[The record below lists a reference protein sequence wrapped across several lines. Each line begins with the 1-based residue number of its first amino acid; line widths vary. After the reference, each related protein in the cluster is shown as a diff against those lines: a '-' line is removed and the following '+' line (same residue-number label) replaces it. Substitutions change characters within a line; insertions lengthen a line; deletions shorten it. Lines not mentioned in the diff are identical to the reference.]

1 MLCAVCNRRN
11 MIMDNVLIWGIR
23 IYICLLLLH
32 GGSGYYY
39 SEDIEFV
46 KVLQSVKA
54 WRGSCVLLPCTITY
68 QGAVNNYTWYHNPV
82 YDDQVKDFIGKIA
95 YNSLNNT
102 ELDSLFENNVE
113 YKGMKEKDCTILIK
127 NLKNEHSGQYRLR
140 LVKSG
145 NPGFKWMSKTYVNVT
160 VSDAGPSIEIEP
172 VPEIE
177 EFQVVTLTCS
187 IKYYCPLHNI
197 KLSWIEDVNGT
208 AKTETRSDTGDVSTK
223 TSLTFRPSWA
233 DHKKNFT
240 CVLQQEDQ
248 EKNES
253 QSVQLN
259 VKYAPKNVKIWSNNT
274 TTFMERESITL
285 ECSVETS
292 NPPVDSFVWYKNGK
306 EMYRSTN
313 TITVREA
320 GKYYCEADN
329 TIAKTQSNVVE
340 ISVLYAPKKTLIN
353 TKGSVVEGKAVTLT
367 CSTTANPPV
376 SLYTWCKNGKQCF
389 NSTNIYKIN
398 AITTYDSGSY
408 TCAAHNKLGSD
419 VSDPLKVDVKY
430 PPKDVKIVLE
440 PASQTFREG
449 TKVKFACVVGSS
461 NPSVTSIVW
470 LKNDKQDYTIRGE
483 ISIRAEDSGMYTCQ
497 AGNNIGQSSSQP
509 VSVEV
514 QHAPKKPIINTEGSV
529 VEGKTVTLNC
539 STTANPP
546 VSLYIWYKNGMQ
558 CFNSTNSIYKI
569 NAITTYDSGSY
580 TCDAHNTLGSDSSD
594 PRKVDVK
601 YPPKDVKIVL
611 EPASQ
616 TFREGTKVKFACV
629 VGSSNPSVTSI
640 VWFKD
645 KERLQTFRE
654 EISIRAEDSGMYTCQ
669 ARNDIDQS
677 TSQPISVEVHYP
689 PKAAKI
695 TIEKESV
702 TKEGD
707 QITLKC
713 SVQHGNPKT
722 SHFEWLKD
730 GKVYKSTGDS
740 DILLINTTWKDSG
753 YYSCRASNNIGN
765 STSKSAFLN
774 VQYAPRN
781 VTLSITPGNH
791 VTEYTDVMLRCTAQ
805 SNPQERHYLLY
816 KDNQFII
823 INEYMALD
831 NIQRSN
837 AGEYRCSA
845 RNAVGEQRSEVV
857 NLYVSYSWYSIG
869 IYISSVLG
877 SLILIIIFL
886 IIVQFRVWKKN
897 GRKTTD
903 DSSFFV
909 LKKQSH
915 NENHE
920 GQDTPSANSST
931 DHLNYS
937 TLQFPAG
944 DNGQIDQP
952 RVERKHE
959 DPSAIYS
966 IVKKPL
972 ITAEY
977 ENIESSKKVHDEDE
991 IHYSVIANL
1000 PKEGTQVKQDPEV
1013 EYAMLRH

>member
-259 VKYAPKNVKIWSNNT
+259 
-274 TTFMERESITL
+274 
-285 ECSVETS
+285 
-292 NPPVDSFVWYKNGK
+292 
-306 EMYRSTN
+306 
-313 TITVREA
+313 
-320 GKYYCEADN
+320 
-329 TIAKTQSNVVE
+329 
-340 ISVLYAPKKTLIN
+340 
-353 TKGSVVEGKAVTLT
+353 
-367 CSTTANPPV
+367 
-376 SLYTWCKNGKQCF
+376 
-389 NSTNIYKIN
+389 
-398 AITTYDSGSY
+398 
-408 TCAAHNKLGSD
+408 
-419 VSDPLKVDVKY
+419 VKY

-909 LKKQSH
+909 LKKSH